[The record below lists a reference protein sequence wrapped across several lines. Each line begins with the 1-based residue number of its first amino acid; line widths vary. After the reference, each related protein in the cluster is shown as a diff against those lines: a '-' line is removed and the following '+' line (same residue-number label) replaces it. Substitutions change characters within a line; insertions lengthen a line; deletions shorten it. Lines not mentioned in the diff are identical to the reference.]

1 MCPVVTLRGVDRME
15 TREVEY
21 FVAVAEELHF
31 GRAAERLGIAQ
42 PPLSRTIGRLE
53 RRLGVRLFER
63 TSRRVDLTDAGGV
76 FLAECRRVLDAM
88 DTAVRQTRRAA
99 QQQRLVVTTRPGTGP
114 GLLAE
119 VVRAYERLPGAV
131 PVEVV
136 FTHDQLGVLRS
147 GAADVGLMCG
157 RDDLGGMTSVDVA
170 EESAVV
176 LLPPDHRLAG
186 RSAVALAELT
196 REDAYRDSVPPYPLD
211 QIVDLVSFGRL
222 IVVVGVS
229 ATNRIGDCVV
239 AVPVPD
245 VPATRLVLA
254 WPDGGQNPARTLF
267 VRTAK
272 AVAAGRATL
281 GRAS

>member
-1 MCPVVTLRGVDRME
+1 ME

-88 DTAVRQTRRAA
+88 DTAVRWTRRAA

-136 FTHDQLGVLRS
+136 FTHDQLGALRS

-157 RDDLGGMTSVDVA
+157 RGDLEGMATA
-170 EESAVV
+170 ELTEESSVV
-176 LLPPDHRLAG
+176 LLPPGHRLTK

-196 REDAYRDSVPPYPLD
+196 REEAYREFYPPESLD

-222 IVVVGVS
+222 IVVVGAGV
-229 ATNRIGDCVV
+229 TNRIGDSVV

-254 WPDGGQNPARTLF
+254 WPDGGQNTARTLF

-272 AVAAGRATL
+272 GVAAVRATL
-281 GRAS
+281 DRAS

>member
-1 MCPVVTLRGVDRME
+1 ME

-88 DTAVRQTRRAA
+88 DTAVRRTRRAA

-136 FTHDQLGVLRS
+136 FTNDQLGALRS
-147 GAADVGLMCG
+147 GAADVALMCSRG
-157 RDDLGGMTSVDVA
+157 DLGGMATADLA
-170 EESAVV
+170 EESSVV
-176 LLPPDHRLAG
+176 LLPPDHRLAK
-186 RSAVALAELT
+186 RSAVTLAELT
-196 REDAYRDSVPPYPLD
+196 REDAYLEFPPPDPLD
-211 QIVDLVSFGRL
+211 KIVDLVSFGRL
-222 IVVVGVS
+222 IVVVGASV
-229 ATNRIGDCVV
+229 TNRIGDSVV

-254 WPDGGQNPARTLF
+254 WPDGGRNTAGPLF
-267 VRTAK
+267 VRTAQ
-272 AVAAGRATL
+272 AVAAGRAAL
-281 GRAS
+281 DRAF

>member
-1 MCPVVTLRGVDRME
+1 ME

-53 RRLGVRLFER
+53 RRLGARLFER
-63 TSRRVDLTDAGGV
+63 TSRRVELTEAGGV

-88 DTAVRQTRRAA
+88 DTAVRRARRAA

-119 VVRAYERLPGAV
+119 VVRAYERLPGAA

-136 FTHDQLGVLRS
+136 FSHDQLGALRS
-147 GAADVGLMCG
+147 GAADVGLMCSRG
-157 RDDLGGMTSVDVA
+157 DLGGMATADLA

-176 LLPPDHRLAG
+176 LLPPDHRLAK

-196 REDAYRDSVPPYPLD
+196 PEDAYLQFPPPGPLD

-222 IVVVGVS
+222 IVVVGASV
-229 ATNRIGDCVV
+229 TNRIGDSVV

-254 WPDGGQNPARTLF
+254 WPDSGQNTARTLF

-272 AVAAGRATL
+272 AVAAGRAPL